1 MRACTLEAWIISGV
15 NRAEMTG
22 WMASGVPKETQT
34 VFTCSHRGYVSAHK
48 LSSVVAK
55 CTDSAQ
61 VRQLEPLH
69 IRYERTQSLVLAQPA
84 GVVDSCTHRHPSR
97 GTSARRYQPL
107 EPHPTPFC
115 GRSAT
120 HCLCREGELWS
131 VVRVTNSVG
140 FDAKLKAGCSQV

>member
-1 MRACTLEAWIISGV
+1 MY
-15 NRAEMTG
+15 
-22 WMASGVPKETQT
+22 PKRLKL
-34 VFTCSHRGYVSAHK
+34 CSHAVTEATCLHTSSAP
-48 LSSVVAK
+48 LLQSVQCPSKTTRAVAH
-55 CTDSAQ
+55 S
-61 VRQLEPLH
+61 
-69 IRYERTQSLVLAQPA
+69 IRTHTALVLAQPA

-120 HCLCREGELWS
+120 HCLCCEGELWS